1 MTLMLDHRV
10 QINGIVFSPL
20 LPLDQ
25 NELCFFMVGGG
36 ANPHLNFI
44 EGPCV
49 GQKVTRF
56 SAIKT
61 WRKDTPRYNTGT
73 IHGHRL

>member
-1 MTLMLDHRV
+1 M
-10 QINGIVFSPL
+10 NNVFLWSL
-20 LPLDQ
+20 
-25 NELCFFMVGGG
+25 GGG
-36 ANPHLNFI
+36 DPHLNFI

-73 IHGHRL
+73 IHGF